1 MHPCRLLALPS
12 LAGLSIVLA
21 DRLVWDAPLGLGA
34 GLLAL
39 AVGACLVARLSPRP
53 TAWMAVA
60 AAAALLVIDPGLLAG
75 TLAIMLLGAAAL
87 IARGWTPTA
96 PAAAARTICGAVLR
110 ALPRLPHDVR
120 LYRRL
125 RVGRMGLSAW
135 IAPVLG
141 ALGFLVLFGL
151 GNPLIGHWW
160 GALGDWLGDIGLPA
174 PGRIALWWF
183 ALLTAWTL
191 ARARGRA
198 MVASSMASV
207 VREPD
212 ARWTVR
218 CLIAFNAAFVL
229 QNGCD
234 LVYLWGGAGLPADM
248 TYASYA
254 HRGAYPLVAAALL
267 AGAFV
272 LVCVRPGGLA
282 ERSPLAR
289 WLVLVFLVQTVV
301 LALSSWWRLDLYVD
315 AYGLSRWR
323 LAALVWMGLVAL
335 GLMFIALRIHGRRSS
350 RWLVEANAWALAT
363 ILLIVAVADSDG
375 LIARHNVARSLHGE
389 QPFDLA
395 YTAGLGIAALPALER
410 FVAIRRDAEARSEVE
425 RLRQMLHEELTDWRG
440 WSWRRWAIRAELARS
455 P

>member
-1 MHPCRLLALPS
+1 MHPRRLLALPAV
-12 LAGLSIVLA
+12 AGLTIILA
-21 DRLVWDAPLGLGA
+21 DRLLWDAPLGLGA

-39 AVGACLVARLSPRP
+39 AVGACLVARLTPRP
-53 TAWMAVA
+53 AAWLAVA
-60 AAAALLVIDPGLLAG
+60 SAAVLLVIDPGLLAG
-75 TLAIMLLGAAAL
+75 ALAIMLLGAAAV
-87 IARGWTPTA
+87 IARGWSPTA
-96 PAAAARTICGAVLR
+96 PAAAARAISGAVLR

-125 RVGRMGLSAW
+125 RGGRMGLSAW
-135 IAPVLG
+135 FVPALG

-151 GNPLIGHWW
+151 GNPLIGRWW
-160 GALGDWLGDIGLPA
+160 AALGDWLGDIGLPA
-174 PGRIALWWF
+174 PGRIALWWS
-183 ALLTAWTL
+183 ALLASWTL
-191 ARARGRA
+191 ARARGQTA
-198 MVASSMASV
+198 LAAAAASV

-229 QNGCD
+229 QNLCD

-289 WLVLVFLVQTVV
+289 WLVLVFLIQTVV

-323 LAALVWMGLVAL
+323 LATLVWMGLIAL
-335 GLMFIALRIHGRRSS
+335 GLGFIALRIHGQRSS
-350 RWLVEANAWALAT
+350 GWLVEANAWALAT
-363 ILLIVAVADSDG
+363 VLLTAAVADGDG
-375 LIARHNVARSLHGE
+375 LIARHNVDRSMRGG
-389 QPFDLA
+389 QPLDLA

-410 FVAIRRDAEARSEVE
+410 FVAIHRDAEAHGEVE
-425 RLRQMLHEELTDWRG
+425 RLRQRLHDELSDWRG